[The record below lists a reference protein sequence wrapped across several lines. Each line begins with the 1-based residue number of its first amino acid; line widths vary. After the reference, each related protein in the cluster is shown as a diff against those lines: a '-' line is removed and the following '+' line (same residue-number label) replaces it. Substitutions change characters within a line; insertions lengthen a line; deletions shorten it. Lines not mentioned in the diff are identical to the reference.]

1 MLWLA
6 TIEPQRRSPRGD
18 VAVAA
23 INSGGCQAYD
33 SKNHGAGRW
42 LR

>member
-6 TIEPQRRSPRGD
+6 TIEPQRLSPRGD

-23 INSGGCQAYD
+23 INSGGCLAYV
-33 SKNHGAGRW
+33 KNIGPGRW
-42 LR
+42 RR